1 MNTILLNLFRLIS
14 LFLIS
19 YNLFYKQL
27 KFPNKSLR
35 FFVSTIIYFISC
47 IVFQYLFSPISAFI
61 SLLLFCIF
69 IKININI
76 KWKLSLFIS
85 SITYSIFYCTNYI
98 CCLLITVIYIPFYY
112 NHFTPSKSVHIILTG
127 ILPFILL
134 YYIFK
139 LKLIKIPKDLLANKT
154 AVNIVLIVCGLIL
167 FIKYIDYLDNPHVF
181 LTALLPTAAIL
192 LAILLFTWWRRQIT
206 KSYIEKLRKLEIQSL
221 YDELTEKEEQIKKLT
236 GDNEALSRIIHK
248 DNKLIPAMEHLVSEF
263 LSDNDFNNPEDL
275 KQYGS
280 NLTKQLHDMTR
291 DRRGILENYEHG
303 NHKLK
308 LTGHV
313 ALDAILVYMQK
324 KAKDQNILFECK
336 HNEDSLNYLLSKIS
350 EEDLSHLLSDF
361 LENAIISMRETGNGR
376 LQVTFGKLQKEAYIA
391 IADTGSDF
399 ELSTLHSFGISPNTT
414 HGNDGG
420 SGIGLMDIWKLKR
433 KYRATIQIQEYE
445 KNSNTFT
452 KRILFSFNSKNHY
465 VIQSYRH
472 TEISNNQT
480 RGDLYVIPMDT
491 VRKNEDKEYERN
503 DQNLN
508 S

>member
-1 MNTILLNLFRLIS
+1 MMTLIS
-14 LFLIS
+14 SFFRTFIIIHLYKNLLMPQTSRIKYKHLNYLILIVLFIFSSFVQKFFPHLLPIISIPLFTLYVYIIYKNKIDLSFAIISIS
-19 YNLFYKQL
+19 YAIYY
-27 KFPNKSLR
+27 
-35 FFVSTIIYFISC
+35 VSFNI
-47 IVFQYLFSPISAFI
+47 I
-61 SLLLFCIF
+61 SLI
-69 IKININI
+69 
-76 KWKLSLFIS
+76 
-85 SITYSIFYCTNYI
+85 
-98 CCLLITVIYIPFYY
+98 ITVLYTPFYY
-112 NHFTPSKSVHIILTG
+112 FNIDVP
-127 ILPFILL
+127 
-134 YYIFK
+134 Y
-139 LKLIKIPKDLLANKT
+139 D
-154 AVNIVLIVCGLIL
+154 IVLIINGILTYLTIRSLFKIKRIKLWLSQITNKKFINFSLIICFLIL
-167 FIKYIDYLDNPHVF
+167 SLKTADSLYINSSTNLES
-181 LTALLPTAAIL
+181 LPLATFL

-236 GDNEALSRIIHK
+236 GDNEALSRIVHK

-324 KAKDQNILFECK
+324 KAEDQNILFECK

-480 RGDLYVIPMDT
+480 RGDLCVIPMDT

>member
-1 MNTILLNLFRLIS
+1 MN
-14 LFLIS
+14 
-19 YNLFYKQL
+19 
-27 KFPNKSLR
+27 
-35 FFVSTIIYFISC
+35 FFVSIFFRITCILLIYTKLFENNIKTRKHLFPFAITLFTTCTLSQLYFQNYSTI
-47 IVFQYLFSPISAFI
+47 I
-61 SLLLFCIF
+61 SLLMNSLLITLFF
-69 IKININI
+69 SLQF
-76 KWKLSLFIS
+76 KLSFLTT
-85 SITYSIFYCTNYI
+85 SITYTLFYLINNACS
-98 CCLLITVIYIPFYY
+98 LLVIILCIPFYY
-112 NHFTPSKSVHIILTG
+112 ITVSIPDILQILVTG
-127 ILPFILL
+127 SLSLL
-134 YYIFK
+134 LSYYI
-139 LKLIKIPKDLLANKT
+139 LKCKIVQTAKKSFRNKT
-154 AVNIVLIVCGLIL
+154 VRNISILFCVLVLILKFL
-167 FIKYIDYLDNPHVF
+167 DYQDFALSESTF
-181 LTALLPTAAIL
+181 LPLATFL

-206 KSYIEKLRKLEIQSL
+206 KSYIEKLRKLELQSL

-263 LSDNDFNNPEDL
+263 LSDNDFNNPEEL
-275 KQYGS
+275 KQYG
-280 NLTKQLHDMTR
+280 NRLTKQLHDMTR

-324 KAKDQNILFECK
+324 KAEDQNILFECK

-361 LENAIISMRETGNGR
+361 LENAIISMRETDNGR
-376 LQVTFGKLQKEAYIA
+376 LQVVFGKLQKEAYIA

-399 ELSTLHSFGISPNTT
+399 KLSTLHSFGISPNTT
-414 HGNDGG
+414 HENDGG